1 MTFRIVTL
9 GCKVN
14 QYETQALEQL
24 LCARGLTPCPEG
36 EAAEVYIVN
45 SCAVTAESCRKSRQA
60 ARRAGKDAIVAVCG
74 CWPQVEPEEAESL
87 GVDLIAGSGDR
98 QGFADKLLQVIGEK
112 KPLLA
117 LDQAGERRTFEFL
130 PAGVLSGRT
139 RAMLKVQDG
148 CDNFCAYCIIPYA
161 RGRVRS
167 MQLADA
173 AAEAKRLQDEGAR
186 EIVVTGIE
194 ISSYGKDFRDGTGLI
209 ELLEGLNRAAPLPRL
224 HLGSLEPRTITPE
237 FAQRLKALHI
247 CRHFHLS
254 LQSGCDETLRRMGRR
269 YDTARY
275 WESVQLLRD
284 AFPGC
289 GITTDV
295 IAGFPGE
302 TEEEFQK
309 TLAFVEKCAFSA
321 MHIFPYSVRKG
332 TRAAAM
338 DGQLTQKEKKARVAR
353 LGALAEKM
361 ELTFLQAQVGET
373 LEVLFERGGRGHGED
388 YCQVEVDG
396 PAPRGQ
402 IARVKILSV
411 EGNCLKGQLL
421 PTIAI

>member
-1 MTFRIVTL
+1 
-9 GCKVN
+9 
-14 QYETQALEQL
+14 
-24 LCARGLTPCPEG
+24 
-36 EAAEVYIVN
+36 
-45 SCAVTAESCRKSRQA
+45 
-60 ARRAGKDAIVAVCG
+60 
-74 CWPQVEPEEAESL
+74 
-87 GVDLIAGSGDR
+87 
-98 QGFADKLLQVIGEK
+98 
-112 KPLLA
+112 
-117 LDQAGERRTFEFL
+117 
-130 PAGVLSGRT
+130 
-139 RAMLKVQDG
+139 MLKVQDG